1 MESYLD
7 HRINIQELYKY
18 QTEKKEDESNTKE
31 YGKYLKYMNIYFQK
45 DSKKQKY
52 DKKYENGKFILIDKT
67 NPKKIIEITP
77 AEFVDIQNW
86 VNECKKISN
95 EVFYKISQFIDT
107 KENITDATREEFSTL
122 KKKFSNATNY
132 LKQLT
137 AIHSSFYKEYFELT
151 SKKIEKSNE
160 IIIQYQKRKQLY
172 KEINGMIPERAK
184 KELIDI
190 FHKKKNKI
198 PGDHEI
204 NQISKKIGVPSN
216 ETEKWFQWIE
226 SSYIYM
232 AISKDLEELNNSAEM
247 IEKKYNENTKYM
259 MIKKPIVE
267 EISK

>member
-1 MESYLD
+1 M
-7 HRINIQELYKY
+7 
-18 QTEKKEDESNTKE
+18 
-31 YGKYLKYMNIYFQK
+31 
-45 DSKKQKY
+45 
-52 DKKYENGKFILIDKT
+52 
-67 NPKKIIEITP
+67 
-77 AEFVDIQNW
+77 
-86 VNECKKISN
+86 
-95 EVFYKISQFIDT
+95 
-107 KENITDATREEFSTL
+107 
-122 KKKFSNATNY
+122 NATNY

-137 AIHSSFYKEYFELT
+137 AIHSSFYKEYFNVT

-172 KEINGMIPERAK
+172 KEINGMIPEKAK

-198 PGDHEI
+198 PSDHEI
-204 NQISKKIGVPSN
+204 NQIAKKIGVPSN

-259 MIKKPIVE
+259 MIKKPIVV